1 MHDLPAQMLV
11 INKSVSLRATKRLMG
26 NQVDIGNALPY
37 YGNAATSS
45 APAKIFLLCVA
56 PALVLVIRNHFK
68 KGLNLLPQIRQKEAK
83 PETGDFKEW

>member
-1 MHDLPAQMLV
+1 
-11 INKSVSLRATKRLMG
+11 MG

-45 APAKIFLLCVA
+45 APAKFFLLCVA

-68 KGLNLLPQIRQKEAK
+68 KDSICFHKSGKKK
-83 PETGDFKEW
+83 PNPKRAISRSGEVYEIKLTANS